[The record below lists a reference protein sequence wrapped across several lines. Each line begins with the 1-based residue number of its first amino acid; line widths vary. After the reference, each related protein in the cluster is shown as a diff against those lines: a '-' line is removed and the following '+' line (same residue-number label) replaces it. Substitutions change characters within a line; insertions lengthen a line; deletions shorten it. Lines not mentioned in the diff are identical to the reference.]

1 MKGHSGKSMRI
12 VAGVS
17 LAAVLAIAGATSGV
31 LQAQQAPA
39 ADPFKSLY
47 FRELGPTRQG
57 GRFVDFA
64 VVEATPRVFYA
75 ASLRISPTRPRVFE

>member
-1 MKGHSGKSMRI
+1 M
-12 VAGVS
+12 
-17 LAAVLAIAGATSGV
+17 T
-31 LQAQQAPA
+31 AQQAPA

-64 VVEATPRVFYA
+64 VVESNPRVFYA
-75 ASLRISPTRPRVFE
+75 ASATGGVFEPTISAPTLMASIIDHERTKG